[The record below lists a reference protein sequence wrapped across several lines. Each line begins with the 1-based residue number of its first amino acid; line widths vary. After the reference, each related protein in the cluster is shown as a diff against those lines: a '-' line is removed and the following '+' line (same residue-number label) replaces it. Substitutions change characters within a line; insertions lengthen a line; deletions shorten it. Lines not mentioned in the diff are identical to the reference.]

1 MNVLN
6 LTDLEGSLKI
16 ASARAGNPKV
26 KTWVFTVARNYII
39 NPEGAD
45 AVVEYADYDPRPP
58 RKGRKSPMPTKDQLP
73 EWARTAL
80 DRGTP
85 IHFFKSV
92 QPRNREL
99 WQKLD
104 VIVDWFNSWSKDDP
118 SWQRVDRISWHQ
130 AVDLSQKWFVKI
142 CENPWKH
149 AKEKNLQTVMTFKD
163 GWSWVRMHEDKHLQR
178 EGSLM
183 KHCVGSGGYVSS
195 MRSGEA
201 HFYSLRD
208 DENMPHI
215 TIEAHSG
222 KDGVIHTRQIKG
234 NCNQK
239 PSPQYQVYLRE
250 FIKKKK
256 IQISGDS
263 HMVDMNG

>member
-130 AVDLSQKWFVKI
+130 AVDL
-142 CENPWKH
+142 
-149 AKEKNLQTVMTFKD
+149 
-163 GWSWVRMHEDKHLQR
+163 
-178 EGSLM
+178 
-183 KHCVGSGGYVSS
+183 
-195 MRSGEA
+195 
-201 HFYSLRD
+201 
-208 DENMPHI
+208 
-215 TIEAHSG
+215 
-222 KDGVIHTRQIKG
+222 
-234 NCNQK
+234 
-239 PSPQYQVYLRE
+239 
-250 FIKKKK
+250 
-256 IQISGDS
+256 
-263 HMVDMNG
+263 